1 MDYNPI
7 ISCRNAIQLTLVPV
21 TNKSREQLGKI
32 LSSYG
37 ADMGSLLPILEA
49 VQRRFGYLPE
59 EAMEEVARFLGI
71 ANSTVYSVATF
82 YSHFRLAPIGKRII
96 RVCRGT
102 ACHVRGVAGILDE
115 LEKRLS
121 IRPGETTADGEYTL
135 ETIACFGSCAL
146 APVMVIN
153 DRVYGRLTTGKIGQ
167 ILEGHRD

>member
-1 MDYNPI
+1 
-7 ISCRNAIQLTLVPV
+7 LVPV
-21 TNKSREQLGKI
+21 IKKSKEKLDKI
-32 LSSYG
+32 LSLNS

-49 VQRRFGYLPE
+49 VQQQFGYLPE

-71 ANSTVYSVATF
+71 ANSTIYSVATF

-102 ACHVRGVAGILDE
+102 ACHVRGVASILNE
-115 LEKRLS
+115 LEKQLS
-121 IRPGETTADGEYTL
+121 IRPGETTTDGEYTL

-167 ILEGHRD
+167 ILEGHKDQTER

>member
-1 MDYNPI
+1 M
-7 ISCRNAIQLTLVPV
+7 ISCRNTIRLTLVPV

-32 LSSYG
+32 LPAYS

-49 VQRRFGYLPE
+49 VQQRFGYLPE
-59 EAMEEVARFLGI
+59 EAMDEVARFLGI

-82 YSHFRLAPIGKRII
+82 YAHFRLAPTGKRII

-102 ACHVRGVAGILDE
+102 ACHVRGGARILRE
-115 LEKRLS
+115 LEKRLG
-121 IRPGETTADGEYTL
+121 IKPGGTTADGEYTL

-153 DRVYGRLTTGKIGQ
+153 DRVYGRLTTGKISQ
-167 ILEGHRD
+167 ILDEPED